1 MTNAKRL
8 VLADPLAT
16 EGVAILEDS
25 SGIVVEDL
33 SNLSRD
39 ELKQRVPGAAG
50 LVVRSRTLVDRAL
63 IEAATG
69 LEVIG
74 RAGVGTDNIDLSAA
88 TRRGVAV
95 LNAPAGNT
103 LSTAE
108 LTFGLLLAT
117 ARGIP
122 PADRSMHEG
131 RWERGVVRG
140 AQLSGKTLGVIGA
153 GRIGTEVVHR
163 AKAFGMHV
171 LVVDPYLSPERVSDL
186 GVESA
191 ELGELLASSDYVTLH
206 LPLTD
211 DSRMLID
218 APRIAS
224 MKAGAVLINAA
235 RGGLVDET
243 ALAEALHAGQ
253 LRAAGLDVYEI
264 EPLPPDHPLR
274 SAPNLVM
281 TPHIGA
287 ATPDAQRE
295 IAIEIARAMREAL
308 LEGEFSNAVN
318 VPSSGTRDLGRLR
331 PVIDLGSR
339 LGTVAA
345 ALTDKGPDRVSVR
358 FAGEMDKGLRLVA
371 SSVVAGLLRNSL
383 AGPLNL
389 VNSLLLAEDR
399 GIEVVRSRIKPLAGR
414 LAWIEVS
421 LQCGTEETTI
431 AGALRPDGGDTLVRV
446 GPYPVNVSP
455 RGTLLFVWN
464 RDVPGVIG
472 RVGTLLGDAGVNIGE
487 FHQSRDAESGE
498 SLSVIGLDAD
508 LPASVRRKLSQLADV
523 LDVRQVTLTT

>member
-1 MTNAKRL
+1 
-8 VLADPLAT
+8 
-16 EGVAILEDS
+16 
-25 SGIVVEDL
+25 
-33 SNLSRD
+33 
-39 ELKQRVPGAAG
+39 
-50 LVVRSRTLVDRAL
+50 
-63 IEAATG
+63 
-69 LEVIG
+69 
-74 RAGVGTDNIDLSAA
+74 
-88 TRRGVAV
+88 VAV

-171 LVVDPYLSPERVSDL
+171 LVVDPYLSQERVSDL

-224 MKAGAVLINAA
+224 MKADAVLINAA

-358 FAGEMDKGLRLVA
+358 FAGEMDKGLRLIA

-399 GIEVVRSRIKPLAGR
+399 GIEVVRSRVKPLTGH

-431 AGALRPDGGDTLVRV
+431 AGALRPDGADSLVRV

-523 LDVRQVTLTT
+523 LDVRQVALTT